1 MRKGILANYDEPT
14 DTELSELMLEVV
26 ADVKKKALI
35 SRNQLAETVEQEI
48 KKAQEKFK
56 VKYI

>member
-35 SRNQLAETVEQEI
+35 SKPI
-48 KKAQEKFK
+48 G
-56 VKYI
+56 